1 MYQMPNNIVSVKECD
16 LNLHKIIQLNHPA
29 PAPCRGNHKKLNMLN
44 RAAGGRAAPRSEPV
58 GGGAI

>member
-1 MYQMPNNIVSVKECD
+1 MN
-16 LNLHKIIQLNHPA
+16 NHPA
-29 PAPCRGNHKKLNMLN
+29 PAPSRGNHKKLNMLN